1 MTEII
6 HLGKGEI
13 VTLRN
18 QIDELLDAIGEDQLR
33 LATSYARLGR
43 LLCEVSESEKW
54 RDWGYESWGKY
65 IQFVGNRIHRE
76 RSQIYASF
84 TAAKNLLPLVSESD
98 LETVGISKAIDLQK
112 FVKQS
117 GRNPAHVM
125 IKISAEE
132 KLALKFDADEI
143 SLLEFAKHPEVSGKR
158 LHAAV
163 LEALHE
169 KGEVKGTWFDL
180 GGFYATADE
189 KKEILNAMSVA
200 RRVEPI
206 IPDTDPEHVQRK
218 AIFLRWAQ
226 EFAGTYSEE
235 LTVRFPDNS

>member
-6 HLGKGEI
+6 HLGTGELI
-13 VTLRN
+13 TLKD
-18 QIDELLDAIGEDQLR
+18 QIDGLLEAISEDELR

-43 LLCEVSESEKW
+43 LLCEVGETEKW
-54 RDWGYESWGKY
+54 RDWGFESFGKY
-65 IQFVGNRIHRE
+65 IQFIGNRIHRE
-76 RSQIYASF
+76 RSQIYAAI
-84 TAAKNLLPLVSESD
+84 TAAKNLLPLVSETD

-117 GRNPAHVM
+117 GRNPALVM
-125 IKISAEE
+125 ITLSPEE
-132 KLALKFDADEI
+132 RLAFKFGTDEI

-180 GGFYATADE
+180 GGFYATAEE

-200 RRVEPI
+200 RSVEPV

-218 AIFLRWAQ
+218 AIFLRFAQ
-226 EFAGTYSEE
+226 EFVGTYS
-235 LTVRFPDNS
+235 

>member
-1 MTEII
+1 MTEIV
-6 HLGKGEI
+6 HLGTGEI
-13 VTLRN
+13 VTLRE
-18 QIDELLDAIGEDQLR
+18 QIEGLLEAIGEDELR

-43 LLCEVSESEKW
+43 LLCEVGETEKW
-54 RDWGYESWGKY
+54 RGWGYESFGKY
-65 IQFVGNRIHRE
+65 IQFIGNRIHRE
-76 RSQIYASF
+76 RSQIYASI
-84 TAAKNLLPLVSESD
+84 TAAKHLLPLVSESD
-98 LETVGISKAIDLQK
+98 LEAVGISKAIDLQK

-117 GRNPAHVM
+117 GRNPARVM
-125 IKISAEE
+125 ITISPEE
-132 KLALKFDADEI
+132 KLAFKFDTDEI
-143 SLLEFAKHPEVSGKR
+143 SLLEFAKHPDVSGKR

-163 LEALHE
+163 LEALYE

-180 GGFYATADE
+180 GGFYATSEE

-226 EFAGTYSEE
+226 EFAGTYSNI
-235 LTVRFPDNS
+235 TNN